1 MKFLVFASCSIKHMH
16 LYGEDDFP
24 RGNSAPTI
32 KYKDFVLRRASRRTN
47 SLYFIGGGDSPRG
60 ERVP

>member
-24 RGNSAPTI
+24 RGNAAPTI
-32 KYKDFVLRRASRRTN
+32 KQLYLLRKTKN
-47 SLYFIGGGDSPRG
+47 VNIFEHKIHI
-60 ERVP
+60 